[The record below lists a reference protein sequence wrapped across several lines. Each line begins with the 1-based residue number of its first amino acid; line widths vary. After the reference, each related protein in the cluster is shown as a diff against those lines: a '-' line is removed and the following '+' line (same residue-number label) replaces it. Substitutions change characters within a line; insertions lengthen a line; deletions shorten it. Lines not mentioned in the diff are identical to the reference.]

1 MIEMTEKYKILPSPS
16 EVENIVFDLGNV
28 LIDIDLDA
36 TKRAFDTIIHPQVHP
51 NLIQALFLQYE
62 IGAFDEPVFIKEI
75 AAFCKKDINEDA
87 IIDAWNK
94 ILIGTNS
101 MRWEFINQL
110 GKKYR
115 LFVLS
120 NTNSTHIDWVH
131 NDMKNNHNIDNFEKY
146 FEKVYYSHL
155 MKKRKPNLDIYHYL
169 IGEEKFDPKSTLF
182 IDDNYDNVHH
192 AHLTGLQVYHHKI
205 GNEISDIMKDWV

>member
-1 MIEMTEKYKILPSPS
+1 MIKMIEKYNTLPSPT
-16 EVENIVFDLGNV
+16 EIECIVFDLGNV

-36 TKRAFDTIIHPQVHP
+36 TKREFDKIILPQVHP

-62 IGAFDEPVFIKEI
+62 IGAFEEPIFIKEI
-75 AAFCKKDINEDA
+75 AAFCKKEINKNA
-87 IIDAWNK
+87 IIVAWNK

-101 MRWEFINQL
+101 KRWELINQL

-131 NDMKNNHNIDNFEKY
+131 NDMKINHNIDNFEKY

-155 MKKRKPNLDIYHYL
+155 MKKRKPNLDIYHSL
-169 IGEEKFDPKSTLF
+169 ILQEKFDPKTTLF

-192 AHLTGLQVYHHKI
+192 AFCTGLQVYHHKI
-205 GNEISDIMKDWV
+205 GDEISEIMKDWV